1 MLIHLVISIAMHFS
15 WRSALKLIGM
25 VFIAVAL
32 AVGGCAKKTNVD
44 SASVAGEVAKPG
56 TSLAYEH
63 TVFVSIAGSALA
75 ERMVAVREACA
86 DERFGSCSLLRFEE
100 SSGRYPS
107 GLLAVRIA
115 PEGVE
120 PLVALASKDARVGS
134 RQTRAED
141 LAEAVSDAAREQEQL
156 NAQRQKLLDF
166 QSRKDLT
173 VTDMISL
180 AHEGAMVESRLA
192 ELGRTSANL
201 QRRIETN
208 LLTVQFSTSESG
220 SRWSS
225 VGDSIADSLDSL
237 ADGTSEAI
245 GMIAFGIPFLIVL
258 FPLALVWRWLWRR
271 ATFRRAE

>member
-1 MLIHLVISIAMHFS
+1 
-15 WRSALKLIGM
+15 LKLNGM
-25 VFIAVAL
+25 IFLAVAL
-32 AVGGCAKKTNVD
+32 AVGGCAKETTVD
-44 SASVAGEVAKPG
+44 SASVDGEVGKPG

-63 TVFVSIAGSALA
+63 TVSVSVSGTALA
-75 ERMVAVREACA
+75 GKMSAVREACA

-100 SSGRYPS
+100 SSGRYPD
-107 GLLAVRIA
+107 GLLAVRIV

-120 PLVALASKDARVGS
+120 PLVAVASKDARVGS

-141 LAEAVSDAAREQEQL
+141 LAEAVADAAREEEQL
-156 NAQRQKLLDF
+156 NAQRRQLLEF
-166 QSRKDLT
+166 ESRRDLS

-180 AHEGAMVESRLA
+180 AREGGLVESRLA

-208 LLTVQFSTSESG
+208 LLTIQFSTSESG
-220 SRWSS
+220 SRWST
-225 VGDSIADSLDSL
+225 VGGSISDSLDSL

-245 GMIAFGIPFLIVL
+245 EMIAYGIPFLIVL

-271 ATFRRAE
+271 STSRRTGQGH